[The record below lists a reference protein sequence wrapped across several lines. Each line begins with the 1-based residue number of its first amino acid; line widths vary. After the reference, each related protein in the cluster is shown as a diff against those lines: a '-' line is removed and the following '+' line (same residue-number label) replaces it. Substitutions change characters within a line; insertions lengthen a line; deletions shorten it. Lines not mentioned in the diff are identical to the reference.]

1 MTDERKY
8 PAAYLPY
15 STLITGL
22 DHLKTVSIPNRIEG
36 GTFPAMS
43 SQSAS
48 QMLSALRFFKL
59 IDANGIPQPGLT
71 PLVNNQAERPELL
84 KALIE
89 EHYADIV
96 KLDLSKMTPS
106 QLDEAFDNDHY
117 NVSGETKKKAKT
129 FLLKAAKA
137 AGFKVHPLLVKI
149 TRNRKSAWKKSNST
163 TVKFTP
169 IDYNNLDKDKKTP
182 PPTNGT
188 QKTIQLSSGGSLTL
202 SVDLNVLELKG
213 EDRKFVFELIDQ
225 IDAFE
230 TNKTSGAKKTALPVD

>member
-1 MTDERKY
+1 MAEERKY

-22 DHLKTVSIPNRIEG
+22 DHLKTVSIPNRIENS
-36 GTFPAMS
+36 TFPSMS
-43 SQSAS
+43 SQSQS

-59 IDANGIPQPGLT
+59 VDANGIPQPALT
-71 PLVNNQAERPELL
+71 PLVNNQAERGELI

-106 QLDEAFDNDHY
+106 QLDEAFDNERY

-129 FLLKAAKA
+129 FLLKAAQA

-149 TRNRKSAWKKSNST
+149 TRNRKTGSKKANSGAGRAAT
-163 TVKFTP
+163 EKEVKSTDP
-169 IDYNNLDKDKKTP
+169 AQP
-182 PPTNGT
+182 PAINRAGT
-188 QKTIQLSSGGSLTL
+188 KKTIQLRKGGSVTL
-202 SVDLNVLELKG
+202 SVDVNILELKG
-213 EDRKFVFELIDQ
+213 EDRNFVFELIDKLDQ
-225 IDAFE
+225 FE
-230 TNKTSGAKKTALPVD
+230 TSLPTD

>member
-22 DHLKTVSIPNRIEG
+22 DHLKTVSIPNRIENS
-36 GTFPAMS
+36 TFPSMS
-43 SQSAS
+43 SQSQS

-59 IDANGIPQPGLT
+59 VDGNGIPQPTLT
-71 PLVNNQAERPELL
+71 PLVNNQEERQALL

-89 EHYADIV
+89 ENYPDIV

-106 QLDEAFDNDHY
+106 QLDEAFDNEHY

-137 AGFKVHPLLVKI
+137 AGFKVHPLLLKI
-149 TRNRKSAWKKSNST
+149 TRNRKSGGKKSTAT
-163 TVKFTP
+163 TTKLTP
-169 IDYNNLDKDKKTP
+169 IDYQKLDNGKSKESE
-182 PPTNGT
+182 TNGT
-188 QKTIQLSSGGSLTL
+188 HKTIKLSSGGSLTL
-202 SVDLNVLELKG
+202 SVNLNVLELKG
-213 EDRKFVFELIDQ
+213 DDRKFVFDLIDQ

-230 TNKTSGAKKTALPVD
+230 NRKTALPLD